1 VYNLAMTQVARV
13 NYDDVRD
20 LPWDGLRREVMDGEL
35 FVSATPTDWH
45 QIIVKNMGR
54 LVDVH
59 MLSFARGE
67 RPGRT
72 FTAPMGL
79 VLEPGDGVEPD
90 FMYISR
96 QRRALMVAKVN
107 DITDPPE
114 WVVEVLSPST
124 AKRDRTTKLE
134 YYKRNGVL
142 EYWLVD
148 GDDQLITVFDFAAG
162 TEQVF
167 KLGDII
173 QVSSLPDFEIAVAD
187 VFDPLD

>member
-1 VYNLAMTQVARV
+1 MTQVAV

-45 QIIVKNMGR
+45 QIVVKNMGY
-54 LVDVH
+54 LVDTY
-59 MLSFARGE
+59 LRTFAQGK
-67 RPGRT
+67 RPGKT
-72 FTAPMGL
+72 FIAPMGL
-79 VLEPGDGVEPD
+79 VLEPRDGVEPD
-90 FMYISR
+90 FMYVSR
-96 QRRALMVAKVN
+96 DRAELKPSFAREVLVAP
-107 DITDPPE
+107 D

-124 AKRDRTTKLE
+124 AKRDQTIKFE
-134 YYKRNGVL
+134 YYKRHGVL

-148 GDDQLITVFDFAAG
+148 GEAQTITVFDFATE

-167 KLGDII
+167 KLDESIR
-173 QVSSLPDFEIAVAD
+173 VSSLSNFEIAVAD

>member
-1 VYNLAMTQVARV
+1 MTQVARV

-20 LPWDGLRREVMDGEL
+20 LPRNGLRREVMEGEL

-45 QIIVKNMGR
+45 QIVVKNMGR
-54 LVDVH
+54 LVDMH

-72 FTAPMGL
+72 FIAPMGL
-79 VLEPGDGVEPD
+79 VLEPRDGVEPD
-90 FMYISR
+90 FMYVSR
-96 QRRALMVAKVN
+96 DRAELKPSFAREVLVAP
-107 DITDPPE
+107 D

-124 AKRDRTTKLE
+124 AKRDQTIKFE
-134 YYKRNGVL
+134 YYKRHDVS

-148 GDDQLITVFDFAAG
+148 PRSQRITVFDFAAA

-167 KLGDII
+167 KLDESIR
-173 QVSSLPDFEIAVAD
+173 VSSLPNFEIAVAD

>member
-1 VYNLAMTQVARV
+1 MTQVARV

-20 LPWDGLRREVMDGEL
+20 LPRKGLRREVMDGEL

-45 QIIVKNMGR
+45 QIVVKNMGR

-67 RPGRT
+67 RPGKT
-72 FTAPMGL
+72 FIAPMGL

-90 FMYISR
+90 FMYVSR
-96 QRRALMVAKVN
+96 DRAELKPSFAREVLVVP
-107 DITDPPE
+107 D

-124 AKRDRTTKLE
+124 AKRDRTTKFE
-134 YYKRNGVL
+134 YYKRHGVL

-148 GDDQLITVFDFAAG
+148 PRSQQVIVFHFLDN
-162 TEQVF
+162 TEQTF
-167 KLGDII
+167 EQGETIR
-173 QVSSLPDFEIAVAD
+173 VSSLPNLGIAVTD

>member
-1 VYNLAMTQVARV
+1 MTQVAV

-20 LPWDGLRREVMDGEL
+20 LPRNGLRREVMDGEL

-45 QIIVKNMGR
+45 QIVVKNMGR

-67 RPGRT
+67 RPGKT
-72 FTAPMGL
+72 FIAPMAL

-96 QRRALMVAKVN
+96 NRAELKPSFAREVLVAP
-107 DITDPPE
+107 D

-124 AKRDRTTKLE
+124 AKRDQTIKFE
-134 YYKRNGVL
+134 YYKRHGVS
-142 EYWLVD
+142 EFWLIDPRSQQV
-148 GDDQLITVFDFAAG
+148 TVFNFLNN
-162 TEQVF
+162 TERTFEQ
-167 KLGDII
+167 GESIH
-173 QVSSLPDFEIAVAD
+173 VSSLLNLEIAVSD